1 MRFIAGLLLLCGL
14 NAHAAS
20 MLELRYQ
27 DQDPGSEPYLTRIL
41 ISDRFVRLDGG
52 EDSGDFVLYDRKS
65 RQVVN
70 VLHDQKILMRMHN
83 RPLPR
88 TRPQDYKL
96 DVKTVSVKIG
106 TLRVQVLADGKL
118 CSETVL
124 ARTMLPGAARAMAEY
139 KSALAYTQLQTYL
152 NTPADL
158 RQTCDLVHH
167 VWDGGRALK
176 YGLPIEERDYEGRIR
191 QFSGSGMKKL
201 NPALFKLPKGYVT
214 MQPPEGDQTAP
225 SVQPSPV
232 QTK

>member
-1 MRFIAGLLLLCGL
+1 MRFIACLLVLLCVK
-14 NAHAAS
+14 AQAAG

-52 EDSGDFVLYDRKS
+52 EDSGDFVLFDRKS
-65 RQVVN
+65 RRVVN

-96 DVKTVSVKIG
+96 DEKTTPVKKG

-118 CSETVL
+118 CSETVSAKGL
-124 ARTMLPGAARAMAEY
+124 QPDAVRALSEY

-158 RQTCDLVHH
+158 RQACDLAHH
-167 VWDGGRALK
+167 VWDTGRALS
-176 YGLPIEERDYEGRIR
+176 YGLPIEERDYEGRLR
-191 QFSGSGMKKL
+191 QFSGSAMKRL

>member
-1 MRFIAGLLLLCGL
+1 MRHIAGVLLLMSL
-14 NAHAAS
+14 NAQAAG
-20 MLELRYQ
+20 MLELRYL
-27 DQDPGSEPYLTRIL
+27 DQDAGTEPYLTRIL
-41 ISDRFVRLDGG
+41 ISDRFMRLDGG
-52 EDSGDFVLYDRKS
+52 KDSGDFVLFDRKS

-96 DVKTVSVKIG
+96 DEKTTPVKKG
-106 TLRVQVLADGKL
+106 ALRIQVYADGKL
-118 CSETVL
+118 CSETVSAKGL
-124 ARTMLPGAARAMAEY
+124 QPGAVRALSEY

-158 RQTCDLVHH
+158 RQPCDLAHH
-167 VWDGGRALK
+167 VWEGGRALS
-176 YGLPIEERDYEGRIR
+176 YGLPIEERDYEGRVR
-191 QFSGSGMKKL
+191 QFSGSAMKRL
-201 NPALFKLPKGYVT
+201 NPALFKLPRGYVT